1 MVVFV
6 SRRQIV
12 AIRDKKVVI
21 PGCEVV
27 VSGMNENGEPMR
39 SPCNVRAGY
48 RLAISS
54 AMTALTASR
63 RVDPAGASLVGVAL
77 SEWTNHKK
85 PAKGS
90 GYCKFRFHRPVPRV
104 NSPWCVS
111 PSTQLPRS
119 CDTPQMGASLD
130 RIGRYND
137 VHSAAAI
144 EKHVKSARDAN
155 KSDKEQ
161 ETAGV
166 IADAL

>member
-77 SEWTNHKK
+77 GEWTNHKK

-119 CDTPQMGASLD
+119 CDTPKWAPLWTASGATMTSIQP
-130 RIGRYND
+130 RQSRSTSKVRGMRT
-137 VHSAAAI
+137 SPTRSR
-144 EKHVKSARDAN
+144 KPPTS
-155 KSDKEQ
+155 
-161 ETAGV
+161 
-166 IADAL
+166 